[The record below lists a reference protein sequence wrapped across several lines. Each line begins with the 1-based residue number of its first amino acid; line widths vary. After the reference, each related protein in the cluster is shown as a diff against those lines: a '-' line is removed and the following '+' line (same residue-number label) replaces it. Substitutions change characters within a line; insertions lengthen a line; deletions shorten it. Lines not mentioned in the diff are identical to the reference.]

1 MHRTLSGTEPA
12 SAILEDVVERAKDT
26 PAKLVIVQVGE
37 DPASTSYVNMKVKG
51 AKRVGMKAEVR
62 RLPESAEE
70 PELLGLVDELN
81 SDDSVSGFIVQLPIP
96 KHMDEKRIIDAIDPR
111 KDVDGFTS
119 VNMGKLVLGMEDS
132 ILLPATPAG
141 IIKMLEFYE
150 VPIEGKH
157 AVVVG
162 RSNIVGK
169 PIASLLLNRNATV
182 TICHSRTRD
191 LAKHTR
197 MADIL
202 IAAVGK
208 PGLIRADMVKE
219 GAFAIDVGTTKVEGK
234 LRGDV
239 DFDEV
244 IKKAHCSPVPK
255 GVGPMT
261 VAMLISNTMKA
272 AELQRS
278 RE

>member
-1 MHRTLSGTEPA
+1 MYRTLSGNEPA
-12 SAILEDVVERAKDT
+12 AAILEDVVERAKET

-37 DPASTSYVNMKVKG
+37 NPASTSYVSMKVKR
-51 AKRVGMKAEVR
+51 ATKVGMAAEVR

-70 PELLGLVDELN
+70 SELLALVEGLN
-81 SDDSVSGFIVQLPIP
+81 KDDSVSGFIVQLPIP
-96 KHMDEKRIIDAIDPR
+96 KHMDEKKVIDAIDPS

-132 ILLPATPAG
+132 VFLPATPAG

-150 VPIEGKH
+150 VPIEGGH

-182 TICHSRTRD
+182 TICHSRTKD
-191 LAKHTR
+191 LAEHTR
-197 MADIL
+197 QADIL

-208 PGLIRADMVKE
+208 PGLITADMVKE
-219 GAFAIDVGTTKVEGK
+219 GAYVIDVGTTKVEGRI
-234 LRGDV
+234 RGDV
-239 DFDEV
+239 DFDEI

-272 AELQRS
+272 AELRRS
-278 RE
+278 GE